1 MYSMPLLANK
11 PFALRKQDQTTPTVL
26 AVTRVSHMA
35 KAIKEFSGTERFTL
49 IRRLGAG
56 GMGVVYEAHDREMD
70 KVIALKTLTRAEAA
84 HIYRFKRE
92 FRTLA
97 DVSHPNLVALY
108 ELMSTGRYWFFT
120 MELVKGVAFTKYI
133 RPETAAPHDTSADH
147 TLRRVNRHRLKHT
160 DSEAETEVFDSSSFS
175 FETEEPVPSPD
186 AASTANDH
194 NSLDV
199 VRLRSALRQLAE
211 GVNRLHE
218 LGKLHRDIK
227 PSNVLVTEEGRVV
240 LLDFG
245 LVEDIEPELHET
257 LLAGTPDYMSPEQG
271 AQMAISKASDWY
283 SVGVILYQA
292 LTGRLPFRGRFFE
305 IMMRKQT
312 RDPIQPR
319 ELNPDVPRDLNDL
332 CVKLLRRDPEARPT
346 GREVLRALGHRNTG
360 ALPSPITGPAAES
373 EFIGRERLL
382 AELHDAFSAT
392 VEGEAVS
399 VYVRGHSGM
408 GKSTLVRTFID
419 QIKQQRQN
427 PIVLQGRCYERESVP
442 YKALDGVVD
451 SLSKHLASLKPGR
464 IENLLPRNAL
474 ALARVF
480 PVMLQVDA
488 IFNARSAKPETVD
501 LFTLRR
507 QAFSALREL
516 LARIAERQPLVI
528 YIDDLQWADADS
540 TFLLENLL
548 RPPAAPKVL
557 LIASFRAEDVDD
569 KPFLK
574 QLLQGAGTDTCREL
588 VVGPLPAGEAREV
601 TRSLFAS
608 VGFSSEPFIDS
619 IVREAAGSPFL
630 LEQLTHYGMMNERAA
645 TAGITLATMLEERIS
660 QLPAGSRQFLD
671 TLAVARRPVIQ
682 DVAISAAG
690 LKDDALEIL
699 SALRSSQFVRSGGTS
714 YGVEL
719 YHDRIGET
727 LAAMLADDER
737 RQIHRRLAQTIEARG
752 LDDPEALYEDY
763 LGAGDED
770 RAAFHAQA
778 AARKAASALA
788 FDRAALYYRRA
799 LDLRPD
805 AENSVDLKI
814 TLGDA
819 LANAG
824 RPAEAA
830 SQFLEAAKASG
841 SQRSLALQQRAAAQL
856 LMGGHIEEGL
866 ELFRVVLE
874 TAGFKLAKGP
884 KRALASLILRR
895 LLIRM
900 RGLGFTERKAS
911 EVSEADLFRIDIC
924 WSVAAGLG
932 VVDLIRGADFQS
944 RHLLLALRAGEV
956 YRVARAMAFEVTQT
970 AARGGQT
977 ERVNQLMERTE
988 ALAQRAA
995 NPHATGL
1002 AIWARGISAY
1012 LVGSWKKSAD
1022 LCERAAEV
1030 LRDECTGVTWELTI
1044 AHRFLLSSL
1053 MFLGEM
1059 AEVSRRVP
1067 QLLAAAL
1074 EQGNLF
1080 AATDLR
1086 TRMNP
1091 IWLAADDPDRARAE
1105 VISALTTWPRKGF
1118 HLQHYSSLVALA
1130 QIELYTGDY
1139 EVAWKHIE
1147 GQIRPLEKSM
1157 LLRIQGLRIEAMH
1170 LQARLALA
1178 SAAGK
1183 HREARLR
1190 IAEKLAQRIAG
1201 EHMSWSTPLAF
1212 LIQGGLAKRRGDE
1225 VRAAELVSKAIKG
1238 FEASDM
1244 ALFAA
1249 AARRRLG
1256 ELLGGDEGSELIKQA
1271 GAWMGRQQIKNP
1283 IAVTELMAPGFA
1295 EPRQPAQ

>member
-1 MYSMPLLANK
+1 
-11 PFALRKQDQTTPTVL
+11 
-26 AVTRVSHMA
+26 MA
-35 KAIKEFSGTERFTL
+35 KAIKEFAGTGRFTL
-49 IRRLGAG
+49 NRRLGAG

-70 KVIALKTLTRAEAA
+70 KIVALKTLTRAEAA

-108 ELMSTGRYWFFT
+108 ELMSDGHHWFFT
-120 MELVKGVAFTKYI
+120 MELVKGVTFTQYI
-133 RPETAAPHDTSADH
+133 RPETAADPGSAADN
-147 TLRRVNRHRLKHT
+147 TLRRPKLHPAKHT
-160 DSEAETEVFDSSSFS
+160 DTEAETEIFDSSHVSLQS
-175 FETEEPVPSPD
+175 GERAPLHEAP
-186 AASTANDH
+186 AAHDDH
-194 NSLDV
+194 NELDV
-199 VRLRSALRQLAE
+199 PRLRSALRQLAE

-218 LGKLHRDIK
+218 MGKLHRDIK

-271 AQMAISKASDWY
+271 AQLAISKASDWY
-283 SVGVILYQA
+283 SVGVMLYQA
-292 LTGRLPFRGRFFE
+292 LTGRLPFKGRFFE

-319 ELNPDVPRDLNDL
+319 ELNREVPRDLNEL

-346 GREVLRALGHRNTG
+346 GREILRALGTRTKG
-360 ALPSPITGPAAES
+360 ALPSSFVSSPADIA
-373 EFIGRERLL
+373 FIGRERLV

-392 VEGEAVS
+392 AEGDTVS
-399 VYVRGHSGM
+399 VYLHGHSGM
-408 GKSTLVRTFID
+408 GKSTLVRTFLE
-419 QIKQQRQN
+419 QIKQKHN
-427 PIVLQGRCYERESVP
+427 PVILQGRCYERESVP

-451 SLSKHLASLKPGR
+451 SLSKHLASMRPGAV
-464 IENLLPRNAL
+464 ESLLPRNSL

-480 PVMLQVDA
+480 PVMLQVDS
-488 IFNARSAKPETVD
+488 IFNARSARPETVD

-507 QAFSALREL
+507 HAFGALREL
-516 LARIAERQPLVI
+516 LARISDRQPLVI

-548 RPPAAPKVL
+548 RPPGAPKL
-557 LIASFRAEDVDD
+557 LLVASFRAEDVED

-574 QLLQGAGTDTCREL
+574 LLLQGAGSDTCREL
-588 VVGPLPAGEAREV
+588 AVGPLPAGEAREL
-601 TRSLFAS
+601 TRALFAS
-608 VGFSSEPFIDS
+608 VGLSSEPFIDS
-619 IVREAAGSPFL
+619 IVREAGGSPFL
-630 LEQLTHYGMMNERAA
+630 LEQLTHYGMMNARAA
-645 TAGITLATMLEERIS
+645 TAGITLATMLDERIS
-660 QLPAGSRQFLD
+660 QLPPGSRQFLD
-671 TLAVARRPVIQ
+671 TLAVARRPVNQ
-682 DVAISAAG
+682 DVAIDAAG
-690 LKDDALEIL
+690 LKDDALKIL
-699 SALRSSQFVRSGGTS
+699 SALRSAQFVRSGGTS

-727 LAAMLADDER
+727 LAALLDDEER
-737 RQIHRRLAQTIEARG
+737 RQIHRHLAQTIEARG

-763 LGAGDED
+763 LGAGEED
-770 RAAFHAQA
+770 RAALHAQS

-799 LDLRPD
+799 IELRPT
-805 AENSVDLKI
+805 ASNVVDLKI
-814 TLGDA
+814 DLGDA

-830 SQFLEAAKASG
+830 REFLEAATATG
-841 SQRSLALQQRAAAQL
+841 SQQSLALQQRAAAQL

-866 ELFRVVLE
+866 EVFRVVLE
-874 TAGFKLAKGP
+874 TAGYKLANGP
-884 KRALASLILRR
+884 KRALLSLILRR
-895 LLIRM
+895 IWIRL
-900 RGLGFTERKAS
+900 RGLEFKERKAS

-944 RHLLLALRAGEV
+944 RHLLLALRTGEI

-977 ERVNQLMERTE
+977 ERVDQLMERTD

-995 NPHATGL
+995 NPHAIGL
-1002 AIWARGISAY
+1002 AIWARGLCAY
-1012 LVGSWKKSAD
+1012 LAGSWKKSAE

-1030 LRDECTGVTWELTI
+1030 LRDECTGVTWELAI
-1044 AHRFLLSSL
+1044 AQRFMLSSL

-1091 IWLAADDPDRARAE
+1091 IWLAADDPDRARDE
-1105 VISALTTWPRKGF
+1105 VISALTTWPREGF

-1170 LQARLALA
+1170 LRARLALA
-1178 SAAGK
+1178 SATGNK
-1183 HREARLR
+1183 RERRLR
-1190 IAEKLAQRIAG
+1190 IAEEMARSIAN
-1201 EHMSWSTPLAF
+1201 EDMVWSQPLAL
-1212 LIQGGLAKRRGDE
+1212 LIQAGLARRRGDDS
-1225 VRAAELVSKAIKG
+1225 RAVALISQAIEG

-1244 ALFAA
+1244 SLYAA

-1256 ELLGGDEGSELIKQA
+1256 ETLGGDQGRELIKKA
-1271 GAWMGRQQIKNP
+1271 GNWMSRQQIRNP
-1283 IAVTELMAPGFA
+1283 EAFTNLLAPGFT
-1295 EPRQPAQ
+1295 EPKQL